1 MNRSDLTDAV
11 GLARLPQP
19 RSRVDVVGIDPV
31 IPSPF
36 RIGSGVSTAL
46 GMVGS
51 AAADLWERRTGRR
64 QEITVDLRHA
74 VASLSSM
81 RWVRLDDEPALGK
94 FEHPNGGAA
103 LTTGLYQC
111 ADDRWVHMQSEFPH
125 LHRAVLELLGADN
138 TRESIA
144 AQVKKWQ
151 SSELEEALTA
161 GKLCGAVA
169 RTAGEWA
176 AHPQGRALSGLA
188 TVEIEKIGD
197 APAERLPDS
206 DRPLVGVRVLDLTRV
221 LAGPTCARTLA
232 EHGAD
237 VLHIASP
244 KLPTFE
250 ALEIDTGHGKRQAWA
265 DLATVGGREVLRDLV
280 QDSDVFSQGYRAGS
294 LDRRGFGPRD
304 VAKLRPGIVYV
315 SINCFGHTGPWR
327 ERPGWEQL
335 AQTVSGIVVG
345 QGTDGMPET
354 VPAAMNDYTTGYW
367 GAYGAMTALA
377 RRAEEGGS
385 WHVTVSLCQT
395 SMWYERLGRSHS
407 KDEAAVLEDVTAFST
422 TSETEWGRVTH
433 LRPVV
438 EMSETPT
445 GWDQP
450 TTPLG
455 HDAPRWLSR

>member
-1 MNRSDLTDAV
+1 
-11 GLARLPQP
+11 
-19 RSRVDVVGIDPV
+19 
-31 IPSPF
+31 
-36 RIGSGVSTAL
+36 
-46 GMVGS
+46 
-51 AAADLWERRTGRR
+51 
-64 QEITVDLRHA
+64 
-74 VASLSSM
+74 
-81 RWVRLDDEPALGK
+81 
-94 FEHPNGGAA
+94 
-103 LTTGLYQC
+103 
-111 ADDRWVHMQSEFPH
+111 
-125 LHRAVLELLGADN
+125 
-138 TRESIA
+138 
-144 AQVKKWQ
+144 
-151 SSELEEALTA
+151 
-161 GKLCGAVA
+161 
-169 RTAGEWA
+169 
-176 AHPQGRALSGLA
+176 
-188 TVEIEKIGD
+188 
-197 APAERLPDS
+197 
-206 DRPLVGVRVLDLTRV
+206 VRVLDLTRV

-377 RRAEEGGS
+377 RRAGEGGS